1 MEPGG
6 RGDRPPSAWP
16 AAVAGRH
23 AAVRRSPREGAG
35 RALGVRRRRARRAA
49 GGGWGGGG
57 GRLRP
62 GVLHRGDG
70 AGAGLAAGA
79 RARPRGGFL
88 TAVAVKEI
96 ASNRRAFHD
105 YFIDEKHEAGIVL
118 TGTEGKS
125 LRAGKAN
132 LRDGFV
138 RLDGHEAWLENVHIS
153 PYTQG
158 GYVTHEPMRPRKLLL
173 HRREIATLIGKT
185 RQKGFTLIPLRMYF
199 SGNHAKVEIGLA
211 RGKRQYD
218 KRLALAEAD
227 AKREMERAMRR

>member
-1 MEPGG
+1 MP
-6 RGDRPPSAWP
+6 
-16 AAVAGRH
+16 
-23 AAVRRSPREGAG
+23 
-35 RALGVRRRRARRAA
+35 
-49 GGGWGGGG
+49 
-57 GRLRP
+57 
-62 GVLHRGDG
+62 
-70 AGAGLAAGA
+70 
-79 RARPRGGFL
+79 
-88 TAVAVKEI
+88 VKEI

-105 YFIDEKHEAGIVL
+105 YFIDEKYEAGIAL
-118 TGTEGKS
+118 TGTEVKS

-138 RLDGHEAWLENVHIS
+138 RIDSNEAWLENVHIS

-158 GYVTHEPMRPRKLLL
+158 GYVNHEPMRPRKLLL

-218 KRLALAEAD
+218 KRVALAEAD
-227 AKREMERAMRR
+227 AKREMERAIRR

>member
-1 MEPGG
+1 MP
-6 RGDRPPSAWP
+6 
-16 AAVAGRH
+16 
-23 AAVRRSPREGAG
+23 
-35 RALGVRRRRARRAA
+35 
-49 GGGWGGGG
+49 
-57 GRLRP
+57 
-62 GVLHRGDG
+62 
-70 AGAGLAAGA
+70 
-79 RARPRGGFL
+79 
-88 TAVAVKEI
+88 VKEI

-105 YFIDEKHEAGIVL
+105 YFIDEKYEAGIAL
-118 TGTEGKS
+118 TGTEVKS

-138 RLDGHEAWLENVHIS
+138 RLDGAEAWLENVHIS

-158 GYVTHEPMRPRKLLL
+158 GYVNHEPMRSRKLLL
-173 HRREIATLIGKT
+173 HRREIASLIGKT

-218 KRLALAEAD
+218 KRVALAEAD